1 MKKQTLV
8 VAGVCVVALA
18 LASSLAWAASSVFVD
33 APFSFMAKDTA
44 MPAGRYEIRPDSD
57 MTNLVI
63 RSTGG
68 SSGRTVTVPVIER
81 LADTGAKESKVV
93 FDKVEGKRYLSEVH
107 IPGMDGFLVG
117 IAKGKE
123 THEVLPGKEK

>member
-33 APFSFMAKDTA
+33 TPFSFMAKDTT

-63 RSTGG
+63 RSSGG
-68 SSGRTVTVPVIER
+68 SGGRTVTVPVIER
-81 LADTGAKESKVV
+81 LADTGAKESRVV

>member
-33 APFSFMAKDTA
+33 APFPFMAKDTA
-44 MPAGRYEIRPDSD
+44 MRPGGYEIRPDSD

-81 LADTGAKESKVV
+81 LADSGAKESKVV
-93 FDKVEGKRYLSEVH
+93 FDKVEGKHYLSEVH
-107 IPGMDGFLVG
+107 ISGMDGFLVG

-123 THEVLPGKEK
+123 THHVLPGKEK

>member
-44 MPAGRYEIRPDSD
+44 MPAGHYEIRPDSD

-63 RSTGG
+63 RNTGG

-93 FDKVEGKRYLSEVH
+93 FDKVEGKHYLSEVH

>member
-18 LASSLAWAASSVFVD
+18 LASSLAWAARSVFVD
-33 APFSFMAKDTA
+33 APFPFMAKNTA
-44 MPAGRYEIRPDSD
+44 MQAGGYEIRPDSD

-81 LADTGAKESKVV
+81 LADTGATEPKVV
-93 FDKVEGKRYLSEVH
+93 FDTVEGKHYLSEVH

-123 THEVLPGKEK
+123 THDVLPGKEK